1 MNVHWH
7 IFRGIH
13 TQDLV
18 SLAEA
23 NKDFRPDGTVHW
35 DKYRL
40 MGETI
45 MSIMKFKHPGYTI
58 DPDLPLL
65 LSIADCPILSED
77 VSILY
82 EWKSVWCNTLYL
94 GTIQEINTSRAKSQ
108 YKLKQQTERALVEV
122 KVNPCYFVIIYLYY
136 THM

>member
-1 MNVHWH
+1 
-7 IFRGIH
+7 
-13 TQDLV
+13 
-18 SLAEA
+18 
-23 NKDFRPDGTVHW
+23 
-35 DKYRL
+35 